1 MILIWKKLELTRGE
15 DAELKYAIIKKQIID
30 TEGKPVGKANTNSI
44 LDSRQYEV
52 EYFDKDIEILTIH
65 FITEIILAQVDDKG
79 RRQMFIDKR
88 EDHRVPSNTVLQ
100 SNGFI
105 ATHTETKR
113 RRRTL
118 RGWEFYIRW
127 KDRPG
132 D

>member
-1 MILIWKKLELTRGE
+1 MKLWLPRGK
-15 DAELKYAIIKKQIID
+15 DAELRHATVKKRIVDIK
-30 TEGKPVGKANTNSI
+30 GKSVGKVDKNLI

-52 EYFDKDIEILTIH
+52 EYFDKDIEILTIN

-79 RRQMFIDKR
+79 RRQMFIDER